1 MSNEKD
7 KFAFS
12 KSKRFEQE
20 KTVNH
25 MCSYEPKVS
34 DFERVIRTSSTEPRR
49 PGMGGS
55 SPRFEYYS
63 NKRKQ
68 GITPSSFSYNNNTIA
83 TNRGY
88 KSFLNQPNKAYS
100 FGVSRQSMQKM
111 HVDAILDSSA
121 IKAANN
127 PGPGQHELNFKWSL
141 PGNTLRNKTSPQFSF
156 SKSTTL

>member
-12 KSKRFEQE
+12 KSKRFDEE
-20 KTVNH
+20 KTINH
-25 MCSYEPKVS
+25 LCSYEPKVS

-88 KSFLNQPNKAYS
+88 KSFLN
-100 FGVSRQSMQKM
+100 
-111 HVDAILDSSA
+111 
-121 IKAANN
+121 
-127 PGPGQHELNFKWSL
+127 
-141 PGNTLRNKTSPQFSF
+141 
-156 SKSTTL
+156 

>member
-1 MSNEKD
+1 MPDYRD
-7 KFAFS
+7 KFTFS
-12 KSKRFEQE
+12 KSKRFGEE
-20 KTVNH
+20 KTLNH

-68 GITPSSFSYNNNTIA
+68 GVTPSSFSYNTNTIS

-88 KSFLNQPNKAYS
+88 KSFLN
-100 FGVSRQSMQKM
+100 
-111 HVDAILDSSA
+111 
-121 IKAANN
+121 
-127 PGPGQHELNFKWSL
+127 
-141 PGNTLRNKTSPQFSF
+141 
-156 SKSTTL
+156 